1 MASQKWADS
10 DHLIGLHAI
19 SHMLFNAP
27 LCSKPLFFPIVAQIL
42 TQRGLAVS
50 GYLKTALLLIAL
62 SLAGCAAGPTHD
74 QTLNEQGQNAMQ
86 AGNTEE
92 AERLF
97 TEAIKENPNNL
108 QAMINLGTLYQ
119 NTNRPEQA
127 RDLYQRVI
135 DGQATAEKKGLDP
148 EEAARLAQVARDNI
162 AQMDQEEA
170 MRQEAKRKE
179 AEEAERAAKAAVIP
193 PPVQPEPVPAPAPA
207 PVVEERGYR
216 IQTGAFAIS
225 ANAESMRD
233 RLERRH
239 ANLIK
244 GKQVR
249 LVKINGLTKVQIGPY
264 NTLDD
269 ANNACSALKHAG
281 VHCFRINK
289 SK

>member
-1 MASQKWADS
+1 M
-10 DHLIGLHAI
+10 
-19 SHMLFNAP
+19 
-27 LCSKPLFFPIVAQIL
+27 
-42 TQRGLAVS
+42 S
-50 GYLKTALLLIAL
+50 GYFKTAFLLIAL

-108 QAMINLGTLYQ
+108 QAMVNLGTLYQ
-119 NTNRPEQA
+119 NTNRPDQA
-127 RDLYQRVI
+127 RELYQRVI
-135 DGQATAEKKGLDP
+135 DGQATAEKNGLDP

-162 AQMDQEEA
+162 AQMDNEEA
-170 MRQEAKRKE
+170 MREEAKRKE

-193 PPVQPEPVPAPAPA
+193 PPVQPEPVPAP
-207 PVVEERGYR
+207 VVEDRGYR

-225 ANAESMRD
+225 ANADSMRD
-233 RLERRH
+233 RLEKRH

-249 LVKINGLTKVQIGPY
+249 LVKINGLTKVQVGPY

-269 ANNACSALKHAG
+269 ANNACRALKHAG

-289 SK
+289 R